1 MVEHVNIL
9 DADRHEPK
17 GASTAALN
25 QVLHSDGDGTTTF
38 KFVDYGNL
46 TNVPTPVGYQ
56 QVLSGFSTAAAQN
69 PSGLDVALQVEF
81 GAGVVTTDA
90 TLSSAGLLTLHTP
103 GDYFITLFT
112 RFGRTADPGTSIM
125 LNRFLVNGVQGLNS
139 NAIKLPDQDSVI
151 PFSAGL
157 IVEATA
163 GTTFA
168 LQILRDSGGINN
180 GGLFRI
186 LPTTVAWNIAP
197 SSTIVVSKFIGGT
210 SP

>member
-17 GASTAALN
+17 GASVAALN

-38 KFVDYGNL
+38 KFVDYANL

-56 QVLSGFSTAAAQN
+56 QVLSGFSTAATQN

-90 TLSSAGLLTLHTP
+90 TLASNGTLTFHTA
-103 GDYFITLFT
+103 GDYSVNLFF
-112 RFGRTADPGTSIM
+112 RFGRSAAPGTAII

-139 NAIKLPDQDSVI
+139 NAVKLNDVDILV
-151 PFSAGL
+151 PFSTSL
-157 IVEATA
+157 IISATA
-163 GTTFA
+163 GMTLA
-168 LQILRDSGGINN
+168 LEIARDSGGINQ
-180 GGLFRI
+180 GGLFRV
-186 LPTTVAWNIAP
+186 LPTALAWNIAP
-197 SSTIVVSKFIGGT
+197 SSTIVVSKFIG
-210 SP
+210 SDA